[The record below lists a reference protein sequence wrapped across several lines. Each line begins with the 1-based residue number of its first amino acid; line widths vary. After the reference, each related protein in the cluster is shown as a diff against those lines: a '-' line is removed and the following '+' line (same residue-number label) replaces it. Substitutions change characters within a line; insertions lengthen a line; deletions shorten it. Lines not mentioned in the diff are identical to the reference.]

1 MVYPCISLQLINQL
15 TKLHRV
21 VMIPTWDQT
30 VWSNL
35 PAPLVS
41 SICPAAAAAQ
51 ARFPEVSEAGH
62 ASAAITVDT
71 PDIVDYRFRIT
82 R

>member
-1 MVYPCISLQLINQL
+1 MADAISLQLIKQL
-15 TKLHRV
+15 TKLHRL
-21 VMIPTWDQT
+21 VMVPTRDQT
-30 VWSNL
+30 VWSTL

-41 SICPAAAAAQ
+41 SICPAPAAAQ

-82 R
+82 G

>member
-1 MVYPCISLQLINQL
+1 MWRSH
-15 TKLHRV
+15 TF
-21 VMIPTWDQT
+21 
-30 VWSNL
+30 NL
-35 PAPLVS
+35 LNSPVLLALLAS
-41 SICPAAAAAQ
+41 SICPAPAGAQ

-82 R
+82 G